1 MLDYP
6 AARAVAMVVQTGSF
20 DGAARA
26 LGVTPSAISQRV
38 RALEERLGTVLIERA
53 SPCRATAAGDA
64 LCRHIELVGLAE
76 RDLMAQL
83 PASAYQTDRVTLS
96 VAVNSDSLATW
107 VLPALAGFAR
117 DADILLDIAV
127 DDEDHTTD
135 WLKSGRV
142 VAALTAVA
150 KPVQGCKSIAL
161 GSLRYHATASPGFMQ
176 RFFSDGVTLAAL
188 ARAPALTF
196 NQKDQLQNEW
206 VQTVFGQRLAPPTHW
221 LPSTQGFVTAAVKGL
236 GWGMNPASLVQEHL
250 RSGQLVELIADTAF
264 DRPLF
269 WQINRRAAEPL
280 RALSDALRR
289 HARETLA

>member
-26 LGVTPSAISQRV
+26 LGVTASAISQRV

-53 SPCRATAAGDA
+53 SPCRATAAGAA

-83 PASAYQTDRVTLS
+83 PASAPETDRVSLS

-107 VLPALAGFAR
+107 VLPALTDYAR
-117 DADILLDIAV
+117 DAGILLDIAV

-142 VAALTAVA
+142 VAALTSVG

-161 GSLRYHATASPGFMQ
+161 GSLRYHATASPAFMK
-176 RFFSDGVTLAAL
+176 RYFADGVSLEVL

-196 NQKDQLQNEW
+196 NQKDQLQQEW
-206 VQTVFGQRLAPPTHW
+206 VQAVFGQRLAPPTHW
-221 LPSTQGFVTAAVKGL
+221 LPSTQGFVTAAMQGL
-236 GWGMNPASLVQEHL
+236 GWGMNPVHLVQDHL
-250 RSGQLVELIADTAF
+250 RSGQLLELIADTPF

-269 WQINRRAAEPL
+269 WQITRRAAAPL
-280 RALSDALRR
+280 QGLSATLRR
-289 HARETLA
+289 YARNALV

>member
-20 DGAARA
+20 EGAARA

-76 RDLMAQL
+76 RDLMTQL
-83 PASAYQTDRVTLS
+83 PASTYQTDRVTLS

-161 GSLRYHATASPGFMQ
+161 GSLRYHATASPGFVH
-176 RFFSDGVTLAAL
+176 RFFSDGVTLSAL

-206 VQTVFGQRLAPPTHW
+206 VQAVFGQRLAPPTHW
-221 LPSTQGFVTAAVKGL
+221 LPSTQGFVTAALQGL
-236 GWGMNPASLVQEHL
+236 GWGMNPASLVQDHL
-250 RSGQLVELIADTAF
+250 RSGRLVELIADTPF

-280 RALSDALRR
+280 RALSDALRH
-289 HARETLA
+289 HARKALG

>member
-26 LGVTPSAISQRV
+26 LGVTASAISQRV

-53 SPCRATAAGDA
+53 SPCRATAAGAA

-76 RDLMAQL
+76 RDLMAQF
-83 PASAYQTDRVTLS
+83 PASAPETDRVSLS

-107 VLPALAGFAR
+107 VLPALIDYAR
-117 DADILLDIAV
+117 DAGILLDIAV

-142 VAALTAVA
+142 VAALTSVA
-150 KPVQGCKSIAL
+150 SPVQGCKSIAL
-161 GSLRYHATASPGFMQ
+161 GKLRYHATASPAFMQ
-176 RFFSDGVTLAAL
+176 RHFSPAVTLDAL

-196 NQKDQLQNEW
+196 NHKDQLQQEW
-206 VQTVFGQRLAPPTHW
+206 VQAVFGQRLAPPTHW
-221 LPSTQGFVTAAVKGL
+221 LPSTQGFVTAALQGL
-236 GWGMNPASLVQEHL
+236 GWGMNPAHLVQDHL
-250 RSGQLVELIADTAF
+250 RMGQLVELISGTAF

-269 WQINRRAAEPL
+269 WQINRRATAPL
-280 RALSDALRR
+280 QGLSTLLRR
-289 HARETLA
+289 HAREALI

>member
-20 DGAARA
+20 EGAARA

-83 PASAYQTDRVTLS
+83 PASAFETDRVTLS

-176 RFFSDGVTLAAL
+176 RFFADGVTLSAL
-188 ARAPALTF
+188 ARAPVLTF

-206 VQTVFGQRLAPPTHW
+206 LQAVFGQRLAPPTHW
-221 LPSTQGFVTAAVKGL
+221 LPSTQGFVTAAVQGL
-236 GWGMNPASLVQEHL
+236 GWGMNPASLVQDHL
-250 RSGQLVELIADTAF
+250 RSGQLVELIADTPF

-289 HARETLA
+289 HAREALA

>member
-20 DGAARA
+20 EGAARA

-176 RFFSDGVTLAAL
+176 RFFSDGVTLSAL
-188 ARAPALTF
+188 ARAPVLTF

-206 VQTVFGQRLAPPTHW
+206 LQTVFGQRLAPPTHW
-221 LPSTQGFVTAAVKGL
+221 LPSTQGFVTAAVQGL

-250 RSGQLVELIADTAF
+250 RSGRLVELIADTAF

-280 RALSDALRR
+280 RALSDALRS
-289 HARETLA
+289 HAREALA

>member
-1 MLDYP
+1 MIEYP

-20 DGAARA
+20 EGAARA

-150 KPVQGCKSIAL
+150 KPVPGCKSIAL
-161 GSLRYHATASPGFMQ
+161 GSLRYHATASPGFVQ

-206 VQTVFGQRLAPPTHW
+206 VQAVFGQRLAPPTHW
-221 LPSTQGFVTAAVKGL
+221 LPSTQGFVTAVVQGL

-250 RSGQLVELIADTAF
+250 RSGQLVELISDTAF

-269 WQINRRAAEPL
+269 WQINRRAAQPL

-289 HARETLA
+289 HAREALA

>member
-20 DGAARA
+20 ESAARA

-76 RDLMAQL
+76 RDLMDQL
-83 PASAYQTDRVTLS
+83 PASGLEADRLTLS

-107 VLPALAGFAR
+107 VLPALIDHAR
-117 DADILLDIAV
+117 DADILLNIVV

-150 KPVQGCKSIAL
+150 KPVQGCNSIPL
-161 GSLRYHATASPGFMQ
+161 GSLRYHATTSPGFM
-176 RFFSDGVTLAAL
+176 REFFAEGVTLSAL
-188 ARAPALTF
+188 ARTPALTF
-196 NQKDQLQNEW
+196 NQKDQLQQEW
-206 VQTVFGQRLAPPTHW
+206 VQAVFGQRLAPPTHW
-221 LPSTQGFVTAAVKGL
+221 LPSTHGFVTAALQGL
-236 GWGMNPASLVQEHL
+236 GWGMNPAPLVQDHL
-250 RSGQLVELIADTAF
+250 RSGRLVELIADTPF

-269 WQINRRAAEPL
+269 WQINRRAAG
-280 RALSDALRR
+280 ALQTLSAKLCR
-289 HARETLA
+289 HAREALM

>member
-38 RALEERLGTVLIERA
+38 RALEDRLGTVLIDRT
-53 SPCRATAAGDA
+53 SPCRATAAGAA

-76 RDLMAQL
+76 RDLMAQF
-83 PASAYQTDRVTLS
+83 PASATATDRVTLS

-107 VLPALAGFAR
+107 VLPALTEYAR
-117 DADILLDIAV
+117 DGGILLDIAV

-135 WLKSGRV
+135 WLTSGRV
-142 VAALTAVA
+142 VAALTSVA
-150 KPVQGCKSIAL
+150 KPVQGCTATAL

-176 RFFSDGVTLAAL
+176 RHFADGVSLGTL

-196 NQKDQLQNEW
+196 NHKDQLQLAW
-206 VQTVFGQRLAPPTHW
+206 VHSVFGQRLAPPTHW
-221 LPSTQGFVTAAVKGL
+221 LPSTQGFVTAALDGL
-236 GWGMNPASLVQEHL
+236 GWGMNPLPLVQDHL
-250 RSGQLVELIADTAF
+250 RTGRLQELIPGTPL

-280 RALSDALRR
+280 QSLSSTVRR
-289 HARETLA
+289 HARAVLV

>member
-20 DGAARA
+20 EGAARA

-38 RALEERLGTVLIERA
+38 RALEDRLGTVLIERA

-76 RDLMAQL
+76 RDLMTQL
-83 PASAYQTDRVTLS
+83 PASALETDHVTLS

-161 GSLRYHATASPGFMQ
+161 GSLRYHATASPGFMR
-176 RFFSDGVTLAAL
+176 RFFADGVSLSAL
-188 ARAPALTF
+188 ARAPVLTF

-206 VQTVFGQRLAPPTHW
+206 VQAVFGQRLAPPTHW
-221 LPSTQGFVTAAVKGL
+221 LPSTQGFVTAAVQGL
-236 GWGMNPASLVQEHL
+236 GWGMNPASLVQDHL
-250 RSGQLVELIADTAF
+250 RSGQLVELIADTPF

-269 WQINRRAAEPL
+269 WQINRRAAQPL

-289 HARETLA
+289 HAREALA

>member
-20 DGAARA
+20 EGAARA

-83 PASAYQTDRVTLS
+83 PASTYQTDRVTLS

-161 GSLRYHATASPGFMQ
+161 GSLRYHATASPGFVQ

-206 VQTVFGQRLAPPTHW
+206 VQTVFGQRLALPTHW
-221 LPSTQGFVTAAVKGL
+221 LPSTQGFVTAAVQGL

-250 RSGQLVELIADTAF
+250 HSGQLVELIADTAF

-280 RALSDALRR
+280 RALSDALRA
-289 HARETLA
+289 HAREVLA